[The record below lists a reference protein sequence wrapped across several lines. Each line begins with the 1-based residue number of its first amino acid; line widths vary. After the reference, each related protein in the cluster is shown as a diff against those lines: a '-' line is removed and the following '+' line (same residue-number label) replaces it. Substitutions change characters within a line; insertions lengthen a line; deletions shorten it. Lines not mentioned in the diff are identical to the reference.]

1 MGMGIETPAEPE
13 ADADADADAENNAP
27 DVFAGDDPKAKFREA
42 LARKAGGA
50 GQTDATGGN
59 ASKIGAA
66 HGPAKSQRTF
76 RRKSGG

>member
-1 MGMGIETPAEPE
+1 MGMGNETPAEPE
-13 ADADADADAENNAP
+13 ATANAEDDSP

-42 LARKAGGA
+42 LARKAGGS
-50 GQTDATGGN
+50 GQTDAAGGN
-59 ASKIGAA
+59 AAKIGSA